1 MLMILAAITK
11 SSHVITG
18 CGDEHKLCALNFV
31 VCQREFNQIR
41 QDCFEAAAVWAH
53 KYYFSSHTKKKKNP
67 IIIPMSVRLDQEE
80 EADLQ
85 RQQ

>member
-1 MLMILAAITK
+1 MLMILAAITE

-53 KYYFSSHTKKKKNP
+53 KYYFGSHEKKKKKNE
-67 IIIPMSVRLDQEE
+67 L
-80 EADLQ
+80 
-85 RQQ
+85 

>member
-31 VCQREFNQIR
+31 VCQRELNQIR

-53 KYYFSSHTKKKKNP
+53 KYYFGSHKKKKR
-67 IIIPMSVRLDQEE
+67 IIIPMSVRLDQDE

>member
-1 MLMILAAITK
+1 MLMILAAITE

-53 KYYFSSHTKKKKNP
+53 KYYFGSHEKKKKKKTNYN
-67 IIIPMSVRLDQEE
+67 SYECT
-80 EADLQ
+80 A
-85 RQQ
+85 